1 MKVDGIAIDNP
12 TNVML
17 SIDTGSDY
25 VTIDQPTN
33 RITYTGKDVG
43 GVKTP
48 VYNTLP
54 IDVTATYDGHTAS
67 TYIVLD
73 DFEPTNVLEPNDPA

>member
-1 MKVDGIAIDNP
+1 MKVDGVAIYDP
-12 TNVML
+12 ANVML
-17 SIDTGSDY
+17 SIDAGSDY
-25 VTIDQPTN
+25 VTIDTTAN

-54 IDVTATYDGHTAS
+54 IDVTATYDGHTAA